1 VLAILDANP
10 DLQRA
15 AVTDTEGD
23 QDCVVVTIG
32 VRGQAT
38 GEVLI
43 PRGKYDGVALLAL
56 LERFSNAL
64 TLH

>member
-1 VLAILDANP
+1 MLEANP

-15 AVTDTEGD
+15 
-23 QDCVVVTIG
+23 VVTECDADPDGVVATIG
-32 VRGQAT
+32 IRGQAT

-43 PRGKYDGVALLAL
+43 SRDRYDGVALLAL
-56 LERFSNAL
+56 LERVSNAS